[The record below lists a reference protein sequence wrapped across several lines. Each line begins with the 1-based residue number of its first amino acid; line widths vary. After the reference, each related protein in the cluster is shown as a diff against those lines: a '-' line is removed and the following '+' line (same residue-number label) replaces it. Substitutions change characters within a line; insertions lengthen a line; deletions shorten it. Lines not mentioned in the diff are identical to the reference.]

1 MLFDSLKFLFVFYFS
16 IEDILNIP
24 FRGNENDIKTNL
36 YMVVSKI
43 YLSVFEKLFTARKG
57 ITKLTRI
64 FINRKKREFEAKKKL
79 DLFLYSQN
87 EEYKKYRMYNNVGK
101 RWDSEREKS
110 VVLQKVALICS
121 RQLDTKN
128 WVEGNILAHV
138 SKYAW

>member
-1 MLFDSLKFLFVFYFS
+1 
-16 IEDILNIP
+16 
-24 FRGNENDIKTNL
+24 
-36 YMVVSKI
+36 MVVSKI